1 MAKCTRRSSASV
13 WLIGKPTAD
22 LCCSR
27 LPSKG
32 EVLCKFLF
40 HHTEEKLPVNKSLKM
55 TITAVLE
62 FWNKAGIPT
71 QRADNAERKLNKLF
85 NEYLKL
91 KKARTIRKP
100 SCRMNEQI
108 FEGDL
113 TELFDIASAN
123 ALEKITCEED
133 KAFLQQQREDLA
145 SASFGS
151 KDKNLIQ
158 REARK
163 RKRCLAEET
172 RKRKACDENQERW
185 KVMDPTSVVDF
196 EPLLDQTFLYLS
208 A

>member
-1 MAKCTRRSSASV
+1 MAKCTRCNSASV
-13 WLIGKPTAD
+13 WFIGKLTAD

-62 FWNKAGIPT
+62 FRNKAGIHT

-108 FEGDL
+108 FKGDL

-123 ALEKITCEED
+123 ALEKMTCEED

-151 KDKNLIQ
+151 KDKNLIL

-185 KVMDPTSVVDF
+185 KVMDPTSVVDSA
-196 EPLLDQTFLYLS
+196 PLLDQTFLYLS